1 MDNLHNFSGGIK
13 YRFLGDR
20 AANEDYSVTANGYTV
35 FDANVNYKYKN
46 MIFGISAENLF
57 NTEWNETQFLT
68 ESRLFDEAESTEEI
82 HFTPG
87 TPFFL
92 KGSFTINF

>member
-1 MDNLHNFSGGIK
+1 MCIRDRYNFSGGIK

-57 NTEWNETQFLT
+57 NTNGMK
-68 ESRLFDEAESTEEI
+68 R
-82 HFTPG
+82 
-87 TPFFL
+87 
-92 KGSFTINF
+92 SF